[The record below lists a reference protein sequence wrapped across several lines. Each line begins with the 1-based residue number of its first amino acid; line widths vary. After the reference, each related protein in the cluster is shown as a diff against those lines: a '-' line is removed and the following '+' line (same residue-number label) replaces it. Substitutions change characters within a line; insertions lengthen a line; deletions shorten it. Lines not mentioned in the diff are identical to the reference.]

1 MLFLLPLSHFFFKM
15 FVREKEHAAD
25 DMAVTL
31 TRDPLSLAGAILS
44 LSRIR
49 ARMDPSPVYST
60 FFPDRATA
68 QSRIKRLV
76 GKNTIQPKRE
86 AGRLVIS
93 FFLSILIMAMLT
105 GVAFAMPV
113 SKPATTSCQTSQ
125 AHVSKNVCCTR

>member
-1 MLFLLPLSHFFFKM
+1 M

-31 TRDPLSLAGAILS
+31 TRDPLSLAGAIIS

-60 FFPDRATA
+60 FFPDRASA

-76 GKNTIQPKRE
+76 GKNTFQPKRE

-93 FFLSILIMAMLT
+93 FFLSILIMAVLT

-113 SKPATTSCQTSQ
+113 SKPATTSCQTSE
-125 AHVSKNVCCTR
+125 AHVTKNACCTR